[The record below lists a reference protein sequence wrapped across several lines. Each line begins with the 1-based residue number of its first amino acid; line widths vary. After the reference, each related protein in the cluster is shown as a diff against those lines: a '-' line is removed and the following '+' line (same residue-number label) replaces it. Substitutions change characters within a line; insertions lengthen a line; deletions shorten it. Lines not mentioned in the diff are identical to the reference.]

1 VLDIAFVVLSVGFFL
16 VGICYVVACDRLMN

>member
-16 VGICYVVACDRLMN
+16 VGIGYAVVCYRLMN